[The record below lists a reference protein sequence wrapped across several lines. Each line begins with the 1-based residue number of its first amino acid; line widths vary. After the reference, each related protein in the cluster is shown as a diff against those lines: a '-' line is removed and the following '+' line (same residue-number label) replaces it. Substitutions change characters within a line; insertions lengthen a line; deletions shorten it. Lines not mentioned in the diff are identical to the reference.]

1 MKKITSILLLSTS
14 IALIQGCASRTAGVD
29 SAYLNQNRGAAGAQ
43 ISREEAAQYSR
54 QQRLT
59 ADEVRLENMKRQ
71 QTTDAIEEGA
81 SAAHS
86 TSSAVSSGV
95 GAVNSLKGLFGW

>member
-1 MKKITSILLLSTS
+1 MKKITLNLLLASSIL
-14 IALIQGCASRTAGVD
+14 LIQGCSSRTAGHD
-29 SAYLNQNRGAAGAQ
+29 SAYLNKNRGAAGAQ

-81 SAAHS
+81 SAANS
-86 TSSAVSSGV
+86 TADAINSGV
-95 GAVNSLKGLFGW
+95 GTIKNLKGLIGW